1 MNVAFSIGRSGKQ
14 WKRKVGL
21 QWTDEKTRQRGKKKR
36 IMKGKNG
43 KDEMRRKKFKR
54 ESGVS
59 GEKKGEKKTWS
70 GKKKKRP

>member
-1 MNVAFSIGRSGKQ
+1 MEKKSGVAMDR
-14 WKRKVGL
+14 RK
-21 QWTDEKTRQRGKKKR
+21 KTRQRGKKKR

-59 GEKKGEKKTWS
+59 GEKKGGKKTWS
-70 GKKKKRP
+70 GRKKKGPDRS